1 MKREKLNEW
10 AARFIGE
17 DDDLI
22 PDAVE
27 TEWYTKS
34 PGAAMVLLM
43 KSAEGGKKVELEIE
57 DGKVKVECGEAE
69 ETGPVSELALLI
81 TTACFRCHNG

>member
-1 MKREKLNEW
+1 MDKAKLNEW
-10 AARFIGE
+10 AARYIGE

-34 PGAAMVLLM
+34 PGAAFVLLH
-43 KSAEGGKKVELEIE
+43 KVASAGHKVEVELEGNGIE
-57 DGKVKVECGEAE
+57 VKCGNAV
-69 ETGPVSELALLI
+69 ETGEMPELALLM
-81 TTACFRCHNG
+81 TRACYRCCNG

>member
-1 MKREKLNEW
+1 MDKAKLNEW
-10 AARFIGE
+10 AARHIGE

-34 PGAAMVLLM
+34 PGAAMVLLH
-43 KSAEGGKKVELEIE
+43 KCATEGKKIELEIE
-57 DGKVKVECGEAE
+57 DGKVEVYCGDAL
-69 ETGPVSELALLI
+69 ETGTRDEVALLI
-81 TTACFRCHNG
+81 TRACYRCHNG